1 LNNANRAWQLFY
13 DNQIDLLKNQL
24 KDFIHFDH
32 ELSFDQIIQLIITR
46 FEQQNKSNENI
57 QLGKSKHTSLTF
69 VLFLKFRFDER

>member
-57 QLGKSKHTSLTF
+57 QLGK
-69 VLFLKFRFDER
+69 